1 MLRKIYNIDDVKAEI
16 VRYFETMN
24 ALPMPR
30 KPDYA
35 KNNMWLFISVER
47 TEENA
52 ENQRFSPTNIDIADC
67 WYVDANYMS
76 RLTRFEYDLLSAR
89 MRERPLPWKVVCR
102 KLGKTRQMLDIY
114 LKKTLDKLLNL
125 MKI

>member
-16 VRYFETMN
+16 MRYFETMS
-24 ALPMPR
+24 ALPAPR

-47 TEENA
+47 TEEDA

-125 MKI
+125 MKN

>member
-16 VRYFETMN
+16 MRYFEIMS
-24 ALPMPR
+24 ALPAPR

-35 KNNMWLFISVER
+35 KNHMWLFISTEG
-47 TEENA
+47 TEEDA

-67 WYVDANYMS
+67 WYMDANYMS

-125 MKI
+125 MKN